1 LTTAPWPFGDRPEP
15 PNGWTSGSAHGAK
28 LLTHSGLV
36 ASLGSIVETPP
47 GGESY
52 LRDGAG
58 ERPAFRPEEK
68 ATMFSRIANLFK
80 GFLSLFIS
88 GLERQNPRAL
98 IEAEKENLRKQIAR
112 FNDNLANHA
121 AFCERLLRQ
130 VKNLE
135 TQERD
140 LAAKAAANLKVGNRN
155 AAGQYALQL
164 KTVKE
169 QLEENRKQLEA
180 AEDTYKKLV
189 KARDVS
195 VREAQE
201 KIEKLK
207 RMMTET
213 EMLEAQAE
221 LQEMATGMV
230 SSIGGSGDTLNR
242 VEEYLTERRDK
253 AAGRARVA
261 ASTIDTGKVELL
273 EAEQQAL
280 ADAALDEFAAAY
292 GLATPPAEKAA
303 EAAPP
308 PPAAKEMGPQ
318 KE

>member
-1 LTTAPWPFGDRPEP
+1 
-15 PNGWTSGSAHGAK
+15 
-28 LLTHSGLV
+28 
-36 ASLGSIVETPP
+36 
-47 GGESY
+47 
-52 LRDGAG
+52 
-58 ERPAFRPEEK
+58 
-68 ATMFSRIANLFK
+68 MFSRIANLFK

-88 GLERQNPRAL
+88 GLERQNPKAL

-112 FNDNLANHA
+112 FNENLANHA
-121 AFCERLLRQ
+121 GFAERLLRQ

-135 TQERD
+135 AQERD

-169 QLEENRKQLEA
+169 QLDENRKQLET

-189 KARDVS
+189 KSRDVA
-195 VREAQE
+195 VRDAQE

-221 LQEMATGMV
+221 LQEMATGMI

-261 ASTIDTGKVELL
+261 STTIDTTKVELL

-280 ADAALDEFAAAY
+280 ADQALTEFAAAY
-292 GLATPPAEKAA
+292 GIDAPPAEKAA
-303 EAAPP
+303 EAPP
-308 PPAAKEMGPQ
+308 APPAAREMGPEKQ
-318 KE
+318 

>member
-1 LTTAPWPFGDRPEP
+1 
-15 PNGWTSGSAHGAK
+15 
-28 LLTHSGLV
+28 
-36 ASLGSIVETPP
+36 
-47 GGESY
+47 
-52 LRDGAG
+52 
-58 ERPAFRPEEK
+58 
-68 ATMFSRIANLFK
+68 MFSRIANLFR
-80 GFLSLFIS
+80 GFLGLFIS
-88 GLERQNPRAL
+88 GLERQNPKAL

-112 FNDNLANHA
+112 FNENLANHA
-121 AFCERLLRQ
+121 GFCERLLRQ

-135 TQERD
+135 GQERD

-180 AEDTYKKLV
+180 AEATYKKLV
-189 KARDVS
+189 QSRDVS
-195 VREAQE
+195 VRDAQE

-207 RMMTET
+207 RMITET

-242 VEEYLTERRDK
+242 VEEYLSERRDK

-261 ASTIDTGKVELL
+261 ASTIDTTKVELM

-280 ADAALDEFAAAY
+280 ADAALNEFAAAY
-292 GLATPPAEKAA
+292 GIESPPPAKAA
-303 EAAPP
+303 EGAAPAP
-308 PPAAKEMGPQ
+308 PPAAKEMGPEKQ
-318 KE
+318 G

>member
-1 LTTAPWPFGDRPEP
+1 
-15 PNGWTSGSAHGAK
+15 
-28 LLTHSGLV
+28 
-36 ASLGSIVETPP
+36 
-47 GGESY
+47 
-52 LRDGAG
+52 
-58 ERPAFRPEEK
+58 
-68 ATMFSRIANLFK
+68 MFSRIANLFR

-88 GLERQNPRAL
+88 GLERQNPKAL
-98 IEAEKENLRKQIAR
+98 IEAERENLRVQMAR

-121 AFCERLLRQ
+121 GFAERLLRQ

-135 TQERD
+135 AQERE
-140 LAAKAAANLKVGNRN
+140 LASKAAANLKVGNRA

-169 QLEENRKQLEA
+169 QLEENRRQLEA

-189 KARDVS
+189 KSRDVS

-201 KIEKLK
+201 KIERLK

-213 EMLEAQAE
+213 EMLEAQAQ
-221 LQEMATGMV
+221 LQEMATGMI

-253 AAGRARVA
+253 AAGKARVA
-261 ASTIDTGKVELL
+261 ASSIDTSKVELL

-280 ADAALDEFAAAY
+280 AEAALGEFAAAY
-292 GLATPPAEKAA
+292 GIEAPAA
-303 EAAPP
+303 EPAAVSAATPP
-308 PPAAKEMGPQ
+308 PPAVREMGPSGQ
-318 KE
+318 N